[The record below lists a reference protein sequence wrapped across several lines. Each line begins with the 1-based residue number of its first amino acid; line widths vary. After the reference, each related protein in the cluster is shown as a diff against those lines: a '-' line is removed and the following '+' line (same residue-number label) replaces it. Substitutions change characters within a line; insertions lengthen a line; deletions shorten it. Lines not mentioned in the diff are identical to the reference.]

1 MADLVTGQNMEY
13 AQQVAEEEHKS
24 LQDPVQILHQHMVVK
39 NVKEKQS
46 VLKNVEKIHVQVNSK

>member
-1 MADLVTGQNMEY
+1 MVDLLTGQNMEY

-24 LQDPVQILHQHMVVK
+24 LQDSVQILHQHMVVK

-46 VLKNVEKIHVQVNSK
+46 VLKNVEKIHAQVNSK